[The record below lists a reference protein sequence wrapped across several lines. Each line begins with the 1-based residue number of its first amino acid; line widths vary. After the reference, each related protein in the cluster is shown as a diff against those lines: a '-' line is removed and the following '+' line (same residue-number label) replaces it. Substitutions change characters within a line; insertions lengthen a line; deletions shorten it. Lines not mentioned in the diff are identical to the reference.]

1 MVDLTPDTRISED
14 PDQILREHADTQPRE
29 HADTWAER
37 RIEVTENGPYEVFGG
52 LPMHR
57 VEVVVTEWG
66 EPIDVDEGEPLLTG
80 RRYALCRCGH
90 STTKP
95 FCDDSH
101 LRVGFD
107 GTETADRAPRA
118 TRAREIR
125 GRDIAFTDDA
135 VLCTHAGFCSDRR
148 TDVWEMVGSSA
159 DPEVRARMERMIKLC
174 PSGRLALEPP
184 ADSGEAEVLLER
196 DGPIWVRGA
205 VELRAADGTT
215 YEVRGHMALCRC
227 GTSRNKPF
235 CDDSH
240 QKIGFR
246 DGSV

>member
-66 EPIDVDEGEPLLTG
+66 EPVDVDEGEPLLTG